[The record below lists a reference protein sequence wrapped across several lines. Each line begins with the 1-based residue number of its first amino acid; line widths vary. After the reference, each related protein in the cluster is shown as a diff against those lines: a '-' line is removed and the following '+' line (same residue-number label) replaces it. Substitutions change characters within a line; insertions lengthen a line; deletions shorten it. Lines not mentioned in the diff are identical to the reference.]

1 MFLMQTRTVSLVKI
15 FSDRIRKRKKNG
27 DTDRL
32 FEKIISGIRPM
43 EIQFSKEIRVLIRRD
58 TVSTD
63 GNFARS
69 CDRQWEEDSA

>member
-1 MFLMQTRTVSLVKI
+1 MFLKQTRTVSLVKI

-32 FEKIISGIRPM
+32 FEKIISGIRPI

-58 TVSTD
+58 TVST

>member
-27 DTDRL
+27 DTDRR
-32 FEKIISGIRPM
+32 FEKIISGIRPI
-43 EIQFSKEIRVLIRRD
+43 EIQFSKEIRVLIRHD
-58 TVSTD
+58 TVST